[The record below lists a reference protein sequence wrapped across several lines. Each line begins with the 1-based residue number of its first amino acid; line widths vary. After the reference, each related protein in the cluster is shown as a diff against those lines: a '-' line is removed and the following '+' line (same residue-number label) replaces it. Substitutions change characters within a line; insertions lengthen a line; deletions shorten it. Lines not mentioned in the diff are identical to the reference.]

1 MSDFVLDD
9 IEQVAAE
16 QPDTF
21 FIPEEVERAAQGV
34 GDLVR
39 LHFALTG
46 TDSQNMLPKAER
58 MWVEVSRP
66 LIDGTY
72 EGILT
77 NEPRYITTIKSG
89 DSITFEPRHIARTY
103 IKKSDPRWVSCS
115 ELQAMVSARVLE
127 SEAVIRFVY
136 REDPDNKRDSGWR
149 MFTGTESEEY
159 NKNPENIRLPLVGYL
174 LNRDPTLREIIE
186 SEPGA
191 AFEKVPGS
199 KTWEVVS

>member
-1 MSDFVLDD
+1 MSDFFLNDV
-9 IEQVAAE
+9 EQDAAE
-16 QPDTF
+16 RPDTF
-21 FIPEEVERAAQGV
+21 FIPEKAERATQGV

-39 LHFALTG
+39 LHFALTKA
-46 TDSQNMLPKAER
+46 DSRNMLPKAER

-66 LIDGTY
+66 LVDGTY

-127 SEAVIRFVY
+127 PEAVVRFVY
-136 REDPDNKRDSGWR
+136 REEPDNKRDSGWR

-159 NKNPENIRLPLVGYL
+159 NEDPGNIRLPLVGYL
-174 LNRDPTLREIIE
+174 LDRDPTLREIIE
-186 SEPGA
+186 SEPGT
-191 AFEKVPGS
+191 AFEKVSGS
-199 KTWEVVS
+199 KRWEVVS